1 MHWFT
6 VGSGIII
13 CLIIST
19 FSYIR
24 IYQIVR
30 RHQLQIHTQKQAMQ
44 SFDVESN
51 LNIAQLTR
59 SAVNTFVFYI
69 ALIICYLQLYVS
81 LTLRGLFINY
91 WSTEWQFAYTAVFM
105 NSSINPLLYCWRLRQ
120 LRTAV
125 IKTARQMLGK
135 RIEENK
141 AEFFLNEK

>member
-1 MHWFT
+1 
-6 VGSGIII
+6 
-13 CLIIST
+13 
-19 FSYIR
+19 
-24 IYQIVR
+24 
-30 RHQLQIHTQKQAMQ
+30 MQ

-81 LTLRGLFINY
+81 LTLRGLFIND

-105 NSSINPLLYCWRLRQ
+105 NLSINPLLYCWRLRQ

-135 RIEENK
+135 RIEENT